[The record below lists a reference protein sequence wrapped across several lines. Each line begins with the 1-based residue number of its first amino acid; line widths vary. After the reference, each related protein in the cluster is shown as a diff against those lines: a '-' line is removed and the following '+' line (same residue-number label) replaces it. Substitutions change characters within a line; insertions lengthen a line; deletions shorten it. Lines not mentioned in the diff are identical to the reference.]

1 MADLLIKGH
10 DFFFMGA
17 FQGFGL
23 GIPEEIRESF
33 QNLLLPLQELGI
45 MDLMLG
51 GQLGH
56 GFLLFQYFE
65 NDPDL
70 QFDEITLSKRA
81 HNVLR
86 TPLIFCLNL
95 PIHYRAA
102 VVSLLHHVKNLVL
115 QKPGGVI
122 GHPQL
127 ALEFQRRHRVLALG
141 QEVD

>member
-45 MDLMLG
+45 VDLMLE
-51 GQLGH
+51 GQLGY
-56 GFLLFQYFE
+56 GFLFFRYFE

-70 QFDEITLSKRA
+70 QFDGITLSKSA
-81 HNVLR
+81 HNVLKNL
-86 TPLIFCLNL
+86 PDFCLNF
-95 PIHYRAA
+95 PIHYNPPLRLEPGRVGGGAATNDWKIKRHARMNRA
-102 VVSLLHHVKNLVL
+102 S
-115 QKPGGVI
+115 
-122 GHPQL
+122 
-127 ALEFQRRHRVLALG
+127 
-141 QEVD
+141 